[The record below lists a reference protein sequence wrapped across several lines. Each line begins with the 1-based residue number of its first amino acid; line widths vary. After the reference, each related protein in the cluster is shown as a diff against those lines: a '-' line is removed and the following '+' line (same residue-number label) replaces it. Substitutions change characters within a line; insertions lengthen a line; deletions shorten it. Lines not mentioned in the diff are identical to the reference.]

1 VSRGLGS
8 IQRALLFALARIE
21 VAAAE
26 DAAQRQQQ
34 YLPPTCAR
42 IWQVLDV
49 AYEHALRNAHER
61 SLKRIRE
68 HEAAHRAGDVDVFD
82 RLLMI
87 GLKKIDLNR
96 PPTRDQLAELYN
108 PSRALDTLHRR
119 GLVATCHPILSL
131 AHGVALRAAGLVEA
145 RRLGLPDS
153 AIVDFD
159 RLTGQLAEVAQWRFD
174 GVVAAPAVIR

>member
-1 VSRGLGS
+1 MSRGLGS

-87 GLKKIDLNR
+87 GLKKIDLYR

-119 GLVATCHPILSL
+119 GLVILSFRSRM
-131 AHGVALRAAGLVEA
+131 ASRCGLRDWSRPAGSA
-145 RRLGLPDS
+145 CRIPRLS
-153 AIVDFD
+153 ISIA
-159 RLTGQLAEVAQWRFD
+159 
-174 GVVAAPAVIR
+174 